1 LAVDLK
7 NYVNN
12 EPEDFLVLAAGMIHA
27 DHLVEQGEIRYC
39 YKLITDMF
47 GETVSSDQ
55 FEEIVNNY
63 SNENFETA
71 LDNYNKHYENLEHN
85 DDDEYLIIALIILG
99 LSDFHIDPDEIVY
112 LEKIGEKLNID
123 KKKIL
128 ELVKKTEGL
137 SSSINIK
144 KFT

>member
-7 NYVNN
+7 NYVNS

-39 YKLITDMF
+39 YRLITDMF
-47 GETVSSDQ
+47 GETVSAEK
-55 FEEIVNNY
+55 FEEIVNSY
-63 SNENFETA
+63 SEEKFETA
-71 LDNYNKHYENLEHN
+71 LDNYNKHYENLQHS
-85 DDDEYLIIALIILG
+85 DDDEYLIIGLIILG

-123 KKKIL
+123 REKIL
-128 ELVKKTEGL
+128 ELIKKTEDL
-137 SSSINIK
+137 SSSLNK
-144 KFT
+144 EKFN

>member
-12 EPEDFLVLAAGMIHA
+12 DPEDFLVLAAGMIHA
-27 DHLVEQGEIRYC
+27 DNLVEQGEIRYC

-63 SNENFETA
+63 SEEKFEVA
-71 LDNYNKHYENLEHN
+71 LNNYNNHYENLEHN

-112 LEKIGEKLNID
+112 LETIGEKLNID
-123 KKKIL
+123 REKIL
-128 ELVKKTEGL
+128 ELIKKTEDL
-137 SSSINIK
+137 SSSLNK
-144 KFT
+144 EKFN

>member
-1 LAVDLK
+1 MAVDLK

-12 EPEDFLVLAAGMIHA
+12 DPEDFLVLAAGMIHA

-63 SNENFETA
+63 SEEKFEVA
-71 LDNYNKHYENLEHN
+71 LNNYNNHYENLEHN

-112 LEKIGEKLNID
+112 LETIGEKLNID
-123 KKKIL
+123 REKIL
-128 ELVKKTEGL
+128 ELIKKTEDL
-137 SSSINIK
+137 SSSLNK
-144 KFT
+144 EKFN

>member
-12 EPEDFLVLAAGMIHA
+12 DPEDFLVLAAGMIHA

>member
-1 LAVDLK
+1 MAVDLK
-7 NYVNN
+7 NYVNS

-47 GETVSSDQ
+47 GETVPGDK

-63 SNENFETA
+63 SEEKFEVA
-71 LDNYNKHYENLEHN
+71 LNNYNNHYENLEHN

-99 LSDFHIDPDEIVY
+99 LSDFHIDPEEIVY
-112 LEKIGEKLNID
+112 LETIGEKLNID
-123 KKKIL
+123 REKIV
-128 ELVKKTEGL
+128 ELIKKTEDL
-137 SSSINIK
+137 SAQLNLDN
-144 KFT
+144 F

>member
-1 LAVDLK
+1 MAVDLK
-7 NYVNN
+7 NYVNS

-47 GETVSSDQ
+47 GETVSGEE
-55 FEEIVNNY
+55 FEEIVNDY
-63 SNENFETA
+63 SEEKFEVA
-71 LDNYNKHYENLEHN
+71 LNNYNNHYENLEHN

-112 LEKIGEKLNID
+112 LETIGEKLNID
-123 KKKIL
+123 REKIL
-128 ELVKKTEGL
+128 ELIKKTEDL
-137 SSSINIK
+137 SSSLNK
-144 KFT
+144 EKFN

>member
-12 EPEDFLVLAAGMIHA
+12 DPEDFLVLAAGMIHA

-63 SNENFETA
+63 SEEKFEVA
-71 LDNYNKHYENLEHN
+71 LNNYNNHYENLEHN

-112 LEKIGEKLNID
+112 LETIGEKLNID
-123 KKKIL
+123 REKIL
-128 ELVKKTEGL
+128 ELIKKTEDL
-137 SSSINIK
+137 SSSLNK
-144 KFT
+144 EKFN

>member
-99 LSDFHIDPDEIVY
+99 LSDFHIEPDEIVY

>member
-1 LAVDLK
+1 MAVDLK

>member
-1 LAVDLK
+1 MAVDLK

-55 FEEIVNNY
+55 FEEIVNN
-63 SNENFETA
+63 
-71 LDNYNKHYENLEHN
+71 
-85 DDDEYLIIALIILG
+85 
-99 LSDFHIDPDEIVY
+99 
-112 LEKIGEKLNID
+112 
-123 KKKIL
+123 
-128 ELVKKTEGL
+128 
-137 SSSINIK
+137 
-144 KFT
+144 

>member
-1 LAVDLK
+1 MAVDLK
-7 NYVNN
+7 NYINN

-128 ELVKKTEGL
+128 ELVKKTEDL

>member
-1 LAVDLK
+1 MAVDLK
-7 NYVNN
+7 NYVNS

-47 GETVSSDQ
+47 GETVPGDK

-63 SNENFETA
+63 SEEKFEVA
-71 LDNYNKHYENLEHN
+71 LNNYNNHYENLEHN

-99 LSDFHIDPDEIVY
+99 LSDFHIDPEEIVY
-112 LEKIGEKLNID
+112 LETIGEKLNID
-123 KKKIL
+123 REKIL
-128 ELVKKTEGL
+128 ELIKKTEDL
-137 SSSINIK
+137 SAQLNLDN
-144 KFT
+144 F

>member
-1 LAVDLK
+1 MAVDLK
-7 NYVNN
+7 NYVNS

-47 GETVSSDQ
+47 GETVPSDK

-63 SNENFETA
+63 SEEKFEVA
-71 LDNYNKHYENLEHN
+71 LNNYNNHYENLEHN

-99 LSDFHIDPDEIVY
+99 LSDFHIDPEEIVY
-112 LEKIGEKLNID
+112 LETIGEKLNID
-123 KKKIL
+123 REKIL
-128 ELVKKTEGL
+128 ELIKKTEDL
-137 SSSINIK
+137 SSSLNK
-144 KFT
+144 EKFN

>member
-1 LAVDLK
+1 MAVDLK

-12 EPEDFLVLAAGMIHA
+12 DPEDFLVLAAGMIHA

-99 LSDFHIDPDEIVY
+99 LSDFHIEPDEIVY